1 MKLYEKEKIYLYSLY
16 KYTLNH
22 IDTPPR
28 RKESMFE

>member
-22 IDTPPR
+22 IDTPR